1 MLHSGA
7 VVSCPACPIM
17 PVSGSH
23 GTKQHL
29 STGRAWSKSGDL
41 GNEPKNLTRNRAFV
55 GLVLLVPFFDKER
68 ASFRKKCGPPS
79 PGGGDFLAEANMV
92 HMASRVASAEELA
105 RMQEKMRK
113 MMRPGWSSA
122 TLFM

>member
-1 MLHSGA
+1 
-7 VVSCPACPIM
+7 M
-17 PVSGSH
+17 PVPGSH

-29 STGRAWSKSGDL
+29 STGGAWSKSGDL

-68 ASFRKKCGPPS
+68 ASFQNWFAVNHLLSQKMWASKSR
-79 PGGGDFLAEANMV
+79 GGDFLAEANMV
-92 HMASRVASAEELA
+92 HKASRVASAEELA